1 MSKTIDERVVSMEFD
16 NRQFE
21 TNVRT
26 SLSTLDKLKQSLNLT
41 GAAKGLDGISASA
54 RNCNLS
60 PLGNAVE
67 SVKLKFSALEVM
79 AVTALANIT
88 NSAVNAGKRVVSALT
103 IDPVKTGFDEYE
115 TQIKSVQTI
124 LANTQSKGSTLEDV
138 NSALDELNTYADK
151 TIYNFTEM
159 TRNIGTFTAAGVDL
173 EKSVT
178 SIKGIANLGAISG
191 STSQQVSTAM
201 YQLSQALATGTV
213 KLMDWNSVVNA
224 GMGGE
229 VFQTALKRTAKQM
242 GTDVDALIKKYG
254 SFRESLTQGNWLT
267 AEVLTET
274 LTQLS
279 GAYTK
284 ADLIA
289 KGYTESQAEEITK
302 LAETAVSAATEVKT
316 LTQLWDTLKEA
327 AQSGWTQSWEIIIGD
342 FEEAKELWSR
352 VSDYFG
358 KVIDKSADKR
368 NAILEGAMT
377 SNWDKMIKKINE
389 AGIETSTFEDKLKE
403 TLKNNGR
410 SVDAIIQRYG
420 SLEEAFRSG
429 AVPAKL
435 LQEAVNGLNGSLLDL
450 SGIEKNL
457 KKGDR
462 GEDVKKVQQA
472 LKDLNYDLG
481 KYGVDGIIGGYTEAA
496 IKAFQEAQGLKVTGI
511 VDEETIKALE
521 EATGKTEGLGE
532 SVKDLVDG
540 ITELG
545 GRELLIESF
554 KNAWEALTKPIRAV
568 KKAWN
573 ETFSGMTS
581 EKLYSI
587 IEGFHSFTEK
597 LIISDESAKKI
608 TRTFKGLFA
617 VLDIVKTIAGGA
629 LSFGFKILSKVLENF
644 DLNILDVAAS
654 AGDVLVKFRDW
665 LFENNILAKSFDK
678 VIKGAKKGYEAIQ
691 KWIKAFIELPIVQE
705 NIDKFKDGF
714 SDTFDNLKT
723 IFGGIIDKVKE
734 FINKFKSM
742 DSISLENIIGI
753 FREFKDDIVEYFMNL
768 DNPFSGII
776 EAIKKFKTDAKKY
789 LEDAGIKFEDLGEAI
804 VGFVNLVKDKL
815 GKNMG
820 TIIGLGALL
829 TILFLVKKIKDL
841 VMLIA
846 KPFSMMDDFLDG
858 VQKLMSSLGLYL
870 KTAAVKNIAISIG
883 ILAGSLF
890 LLAQLDYGKLWSAV
904 GAIAVLSGALIGIV
918 IVVSKLKTEEF
929 VKVSGAIFALAGS
942 LLILAIA
949 AKKIGGM
956 NGGELAKAGIV
967 LAAFIGIIV
976 LLTKLTNKI
985 DFLGG
990 VSSKSFGLAIIEFA
1004 AAILVMSAAIK
1015 RLGSLDNATLIK
1027 GGSTAAGFLILMSGL
1042 MYTTKLLKA
1051 DVTSFGKYL
1060 LMLSASLLILSHA
1073 IKTLGEMDE
1082 ATLIKGG
1089 AVVTGFLVLMSGLML
1104 FTRLL
1109 GKQDVGSF
1117 GKTIFGMSAG
1127 LLMIAFTIKILAGMD
1142 PEDVAKGSVVI
1153 VGFLGIMTLMM
1164 LATKMLGDN
1173 AASISKF
1180 GLMMLAFSGAVLVLV
1195 GAIALLGLLDE
1206 KDIAKGLIAIGAIT
1220 LMFSTLMLASRK
1232 ATNFKGIITMSIAM
1246 GMLAVAIAALSFVDT
1261 KKLLTAT
1268 AALSIVMGMF
1278 AIVLKASSLIKG
1290 GGSTLLALSGAIL
1303 ILGGI
1308 LYLLASLE
1316 VGSLLPTAGALSILL
1331 LSLATAMSIASKAGS
1346 MAMKGVGAM
1355 ALMGLVVAELAL
1367 ILGAMDHFN
1376 VKPAIETAGAL
1387 SILLLSMS
1395 AALGIL
1401 SLVGM
1406 AGPAALIGMA
1416 MLAIF
1421 IIGLGA
1427 LMVGIGALVTYVPEV
1442 QQFLDK
1448 GIPVLEQIGYGLGSF
1463 FGNIVKGFATISSE
1477 ALPAIATSLSDFMT
1491 NLQPFLDGAKN
1502 IDESTMAGV
1511 KNLAESLLYL
1521 TAAEL
1526 LDGITSWITGGSS
1539 LDDFATELVSLG
1551 EALTSFYGSISEL
1564 PADAPAKIESVST
1577 VVKSLV
1583 EIANEVP
1590 ATGGLLQAIMGVPD
1604 LCKFAEGLISLGG
1617 SIKLFAGY
1625 TAGISDGSINTMSSI
1640 GTAIDKFVEIA
1651 DKVPASDGILQKL
1664 IGVKSLSPFAAGLI
1678 TLGPA
1683 IVSLSTSVSGIGD
1696 ETIAKISKIGDA
1708 IIVFADVADNVPATD
1723 GLMQKIT
1730 GVHDLSSFAVGL
1742 VSLGMAITLFSIST
1756 AGINDDSIAKI
1767 SKIGESITIFTEV
1780 ANNVPETDGWK
1791 QKITGVKSIGTFATE
1806 LATFG
1811 EKIKEF
1817 SGKVNDISEDDINKM
1832 TKIASA
1838 AKKLI
1843 KMASNLEEYNDSEWF
1858 NTNLTEF
1865 AGEMVNFGEKMSAY
1879 SGKIKDIDTSNF
1891 SKVEIAAKNLISMS
1905 SELGEFQEETA
1916 LEFLNQVE
1924 LFIGTLQQI
1933 SDGTTLDLSTV
1944 TTATKTVSEL
1954 SAAISKISTLNFSG
1968 VDSLSS
1974 ALTKLGEISVDKFIG
1989 AFDKAIETA
1998 RSAGGKMVAS
2008 LINGILSKALG
2019 LKAAITAPITNAVS
2033 AIKSKYSS
2041 FQSAG
2046 AYLVQGFAN
2055 GITANMFR
2063 AAAAATVMA
2072 KMALTAARNAL
2083 KINSPSK
2090 ETYALGSFFGKGFAN
2105 AIIDYQSKS
2114 YDAAYSM
2121 ADSARNGLS
2130 KAISKVGDLIQNGID
2145 TQPTIRPV
2153 LDLTDVESGAGTING
2168 MFGMRP
2174 SVGVLSNLGSI
2185 NYMMNKNQNGA
2196 NSDVISAIEGLG
2208 RKLGNNSGD
2217 TYNFN
2222 GITYDDGSNVADA
2235 VRTIVKA
2242 ARIERRR

>member
-1 MSKTIDERVVSMEFD
+1 
-16 NRQFE
+16 
-21 TNVRT
+21 
-26 SLSTLDKLKQSLNLT
+26 
-41 GAAKGLDGISASA
+41 
-54 RNCNLS
+54 
-60 PLGNAVE
+60 
-67 SVKLKFSALEVM
+67 
-79 AVTALANIT
+79 
-88 NSAVNAGKRVVSALT
+88 
-103 IDPVKTGFDEYE
+103 
-115 TQIKSVQTI
+115 
-124 LANTQSKGSTLEDV
+124 
-138 NSALDELNTYADK
+138 
-151 TIYNFTEM
+151 
-159 TRNIGTFTAAGVDL
+159 
-173 EKSVT
+173 
-178 SIKGIANLGAISG
+178 
-191 STSQQVSTAM
+191 
-201 YQLSQALATGTV
+201 
-213 KLMDWNSVVNA
+213 
-224 GMGGE
+224 
-229 VFQTALKRTAKQM
+229 
-242 GTDVDALIKKYG
+242 
-254 SFRESLTQGNWLT
+254 
-267 AEVLTET
+267 
-274 LTQLS
+274 
-279 GAYTK
+279 
-284 ADLIA
+284 
-289 KGYTESQAEEITK
+289 
-302 LAETAVSAATEVKT
+302 
-316 LTQLWDTLKEA
+316 
-327 AQSGWTQSWEIIIGD
+327 
-342 FEEAKELWSR
+342 
-352 VSDYFG
+352 
-358 KVIDKSADKR
+358 
-368 NAILEGAMT
+368 
-377 SNWDKMIKKINE
+377 
-389 AGIETSTFEDKLKE
+389 
-403 TLKNNGR
+403 
-410 SVDAIIQRYG
+410 
-420 SLEEAFRSG
+420 
-429 AVPAKL
+429 
-435 LQEAVNGLNGSLLDL
+435 
-450 SGIEKNL
+450 
-457 KKGDR
+457 
-462 GEDVKKVQQA
+462 
-472 LKDLNYDLG
+472 
-481 KYGVDGIIGGYTEAA
+481 
-496 IKAFQEAQGLKVTGI
+496 
-511 VDEETIKALE
+511 
-521 EATGKTEGLGE
+521 
-532 SVKDLVDG
+532 
-540 ITELG
+540 
-545 GRELLIESF
+545 
-554 KNAWEALTKPIRAV
+554 
-568 KKAWN
+568 
-573 ETFSGMTS
+573 
-581 EKLYSI
+581 
-587 IEGFHSFTEK
+587 
-597 LIISDESAKKI
+597 
-608 TRTFKGLFA
+608 
-617 VLDIVKTIAGGA
+617 
-629 LSFGFKILSKVLENF
+629 
-644 DLNILDVAAS
+644 
-654 AGDVLVKFRDW
+654 
-665 LFENNILAKSFDK
+665 
-678 VIKGAKKGYEAIQ
+678 
-691 KWIKAFIELPIVQE
+691 
-705 NIDKFKDGF
+705 
-714 SDTFDNLKT
+714 
-723 IFGGIIDKVKE
+723 
-734 FINKFKSM
+734 
-742 DSISLENIIGI
+742 
-753 FREFKDDIVEYFMNL
+753 
-768 DNPFSGII
+768 
-776 EAIKKFKTDAKKY
+776 
-789 LEDAGIKFEDLGEAI
+789 
-804 VGFVNLVKDKL
+804 
-815 GKNMG
+815 MG

-918 IVVSKLKTEEF
+918 VVVSKLKTKEF

-956 NGGELAKAGIV
+956 NGEELAKAGIA

-1027 GGSTAAGFLILMSGL
+1027 GGATAAGFLILMSGL

-1303 ILGGI
+1303 ILCGI

-1346 MAMKGVGAM
+1346 MAMKGVGAR
-1355 ALMGLVVAELAL
+1355 
-1367 ILGAMDHFN
+1367 
-1376 VKPAIETAGAL
+1376 
-1387 SILLLSMS
+1387 
-1395 AALGIL
+1395 
-1401 SLVGM
+1401 
-1406 AGPAALIGMA
+1406 GMA

-1427 LMVGIGALVTYVPEV
+1427 LMAGIGALVTYVPEV

-1590 ATGGLLQAIMGVPD
+1590 ATGGLLQAITGVPD

-1617 SIKLFAGY
+1617 SIKLFTGY

-1651 DKVPASDGILQKL
+1651 DKVPASDGILQKI

-1891 SKVEIAAKNLISMS
+1891 SKVEFAAKNLISMS

-1933 SDGTTLDLSTV
+1933 PDGTTLDLSTV
-1944 TTATKTVSEL
+1944 TTATKTISEL

-2033 AIKSKYSS
+2033 AIKSKYNS

-2055 GITANMFR
+2055 GITSNMFR

-2105 AIIDYQSKS
+2105 AIADYQSES